1 MLTRARANSR
11 KGLTK
16 RPSAFAKKT
25 QAKMRKKRNS
35 QDKTTFFANVAQII
49 PRDEACAELQDF
61 ASVQTT

>member
-1 MLTRARANSR
+1 
-11 KGLTK
+11 
-16 RPSAFAKKT
+16 
-25 QAKMRKKRNS
+25 MRKKRNS